1 VSTAQLTSNQ
11 PFSNL
16 TITVCLDV
24 DDSAPAGDGTSTNPD
39 IYSFALI
46 KTKNALFDFSGEK
59 LSIFF

>member
-1 VSTAQLTSNQ
+1 MHVAFKRRT
-11 PFSNL
+11 PFLFPSSL
-16 TITVCLDV
+16 
-24 DDSAPAGDGTSTNPD
+24 PAGDGTSTNPD